1 MKQYLSRSGFGKQML
16 WAAVLILSTAVIAG
30 CEDSDKR
37 KAETT
42 TVLPLDLAPLK
53 MNYQRDYIHQQW
65 GLPPISRKAP
75 ISLGEK
81 LHYERYPLDG
91 GEIQLFFKK
100 DELWA
105 YILRNY
111 QADKPAIEHWQQWWA
126 NDPAWTFGKDNF
138 KGLKHNVTAD
148 KAFSN
153 GRHRCRIDSAY
164 FGAAGKYH
172 HYYFASSE
180 PEARDKTKVNVQ
192 LETVSEKPLCEL
204 LPEGD
209 MRATCTEQW
218 HEVICAPGEETLG

>member
-1 MKQYLSRSGFGKQML
+1 MKNTQLNPVRVSPAVQALLLGFALALS
-16 WAAVLILSTAVIAG
+16 AG

-37 KAETT
+37 KAETS

-65 GLPPISRKAP
+65 GLPPISRKLHE
-75 ISLGEK
+75 SLGEK
-81 LHYERYPLDG
+81 LLYERYPLDG
-91 GEIQLFFKK
+91 GEIQLFFRK

-111 QADKPAIEHWQQWWA
+111 QADTPAIEHWQQWWA
-126 NDPAWTFGKDNF
+126 NEPAWTFGKDNF
-138 KGLKHNVTAD
+138 KALQHNVEVD
-148 KAFSN
+148 SAFSN

-172 HYYFASSE
+172 HFYFASDDGAS
-180 PEARDKTKVNVQ
+180 DKTKVNIQ
-192 LETVSEKPLCEL
+192 LETLSETPLCEQ

-209 MRATCTEQW
+209 IRATCTQQW
-218 HEVICAPGEETLG
+218 LEVICAPGEETLG